1 LGESTVQRFLQFEQA
16 KPLEVERHAAILELL
31 SEKVLAAME
40 DKESDAKRA
49 RTVRYE
55 YHSGVEQVSSWICQ
69 AEGRVQDRSLE
80 PQTLKDFLQELQ
92 LEIGNITDQMERVS
106 RHGTMICQRSRDEH
120 EQQLVSTTLSN
131 LTDQLQQVRSWLEEK
146 KLQVGDSIDSWQR
159 FLQMHSLVIM
169 WVEEKKTFLAEPL
182 HLTSL
187 VQARQKSQDYT
198 LAVKSCKIATKNV
211 SDMGKELSRICQ
223 VSSVG
228 ALADHM
234 AEAEQSKSEV
244 ETLLLERSAL
254 LLEMTEEWEQCEKK
268 LKDVKT
274 WLDKAKQT
282 LESPMNKK
290 RPLRDQLSLREK
302 MVGDITIQKTKI
314 NMSVEKLQ
322 VHFRSGV
329 SGSPDVVISSSE
341 LLLQLDAL
349 LVDISQ
355 QSKTLEAAV
364 LQLDQLQQEIQ
375 SLRAQVVQVDQQLRM
390 VSSPAYS
397 PLDRDKA
404 VAEQNVYR
412 ERLKVLHSKITAR
425 NERIKLLMQRGSPDL
440 DPLESVDC

>member
-1 LGESTVQRFLQFEQA
+1 
-16 KPLEVERHAAILELL
+16 
-31 SEKVLAAME
+31 
-40 DKESDAKRA
+40 
-49 RTVRYE
+49 
-55 YHSGVEQVSSWICQ
+55 
-69 AEGRVQDRSLE
+69 
-80 PQTLKDFLQELQ
+80 
-92 LEIGNITDQMERVS
+92 
-106 RHGTMICQRSRDEH
+106 
-120 EQQLVSTTLSN
+120 
-131 LTDQLQQVRSWLEEK
+131 
-146 KLQVGDSIDSWQR
+146 VGDSIDSWQR
-159 FLQMHSLVIM
+159 FLQLHSQILN
-169 WVEEKKTFLAEPL
+169 WVDEKKAFLAEPL

-228 ALADHM
+228 VLADQM

-244 ETLLLERSAL
+244 ETLLQERSAL

-268 LKDVKT
+268 LKDVKS
-274 WLDKAKQT
+274 WLEKAKQT
-282 LESPMNKK
+282 LDSPLNKK

-314 NMSVEKLQ
+314 SMSMEKLQ
-322 VHFRSGV
+322 IHFRSGV
-329 SGSPDVVISSSE
+329 SGSPDLVVSSTG

-349 LVDISQ
+349 LDEINL

-364 LQLDQLQQEIQ
+364 LQLDHLQQDIQ
-375 SLRAQVVQVDQQLRM
+375 TLRAQVVQVDQQLRM

-404 VAEQNVYR
+404 VAEQNVSTFTPPCQ
-412 ERLKVLHSKITAR
+412 LKLILV
-425 NERIKLLMQRGSPDL
+425 
-440 DPLESVDC
+440 